1 MREAEYSEAAV
12 EVLDILNH
20 TNNVIYAN
28 LSLISLGKSAC
39 VYPSPIP
46 FVTSSGV
53 SVGRL

>member
-1 MREAEYSEAAV
+1 MNSLQLSTCVSSAV
-12 EVLDILNH
+12 INA
-20 TNNVIYAN
+20 VIYAN

-53 SVGRL
+53 NVGRL